1 MDTRDAFLQTSCE
14 YAGQI
19 VLRVLSRDDA
29 HLSPARFSRAAAKRF
44 AAGLRALEAYLR
56 RLILLLALQMEH
68 DLCDTGET
76 RPIFGHVPRPPRVPL
91 GQRKARAFI
100 IFNRQHDFPDH
111 LGDDWTTQARLS
123 GGPRGDG
130 VPAAPFLARLSMLSD
145 LAKDPRAR
153 ARRLAWHIARRRPG
167 PILMPDLNRGRVPRR
182 YGTEIS
188 ASYDADGHAI
198 GEASRARPPPIG
210 AVIRP
215 PPRIRRL

>member
-19 VLRVLSRDDA
+19 VLRVLSRDNA
-29 HLSPARFSRAAAKRF
+29 HLSPVRLSRAAARRF

-56 RLILLLALQMEH
+56 RVILYLALQMEH
-68 DLCDTGET
+68 DLRDSGKE
-76 RPIFGHVPRPPRVPL
+76 RPIFGRVPPPPRQSNTAPT
-91 GQRKARAFI
+91 RALI
-100 IFNRQHDFPDH
+100 IFNAQHDFPDH
-111 LGDDWTTQARLS
+111 LGDDWTARARLS
-123 GGPRGDG
+123 GGPRRDG

-153 ARRLAWHIARRRPG
+153 ARHLAWHIARRRPG
-167 PILMPDLNRGRVPRR
+167 PMLMPDLNRGLVPRR

-198 GEASRARPPPIG
+198 SEASRARPPPIG

-215 PPRIRRL
+215 PPRIRCL